1 MIDASPPPFDRL
13 RSIALTRQRALLE
26 GDFESASGVA
36 PWITGSWQRCL
47 ARGRSPLDPVGFDVV
62 SAQRMRRV
70 RDASQ
75 PLLEAAKPAIDR
87 LTRAIAGTNYF
98 AILTDAQGVVVDVQG
113 PVDRSD
119 RRADIIAR
127 IGLDL
132 SEAQVGTTA
141 IGAALTELR
150 SVWLHRGEHFFADN
164 SVYSCAGTPLFGPDG
179 QCEGMLDL
187 TGVEVVERPELK
199 HLLRSSAR
207 LIENSLLLSMQH
219 RMLLR
224 LNWPGSPMGGERDG
238 LLTLDHDGFVVG
250 SNPAARQMLA
260 MPKHGAASNQRPHA
274 SGLFATAFE
283 TLFDAA
289 RSAQNQ
295 PLETPLWSGLR
306 VQVTSTFANAPQR
319 ATPIR
324 NTLGAS
330 GIGSLKKIESALIM
344 DAVTSAQ
351 GNVAKAA
358 RQLGISRATLYRR
371 LASKKR

>member
-1 MIDASPPPFDRL
+1 MIDTGPPPTDRL
-13 RSIALTRQRALLE
+13 RSIALSRQRALFE
-26 GDFESASGVA
+26 GNFDAASAVA

-47 ARGRSPLDPVGFDVV
+47 ARGLSPLDPVGFDVV

-70 RDASQ
+70 QDASQ

-87 LTRAIAGTNYF
+87 LTQAIAGTNYF

-179 QCEGMLDL
+179 QCAGMLDL

-207 LIENSLLLSMQH
+207 LIENSLLLSLQH
-219 RMLLR
+219 RLLMR

-238 LLTLDHDGFVVG
+238 LLTLDHEGFIVG

-260 MPKHGAASNQRPHA
+260 MPKHGSASTQRQHA
-274 SGLFATAFE
+274 SELFATAFE

-289 RSAQNQ
+289 RSAQTQ
-295 PLETPLWSGLR
+295 PMETPLWSGLR
-306 VQVTSTFANAPQR
+306 VQVLCALANAPRRGTETR
-319 ATPIR
+319 AT
-324 NTLGAS
+324 LAS
-330 GIGSLKKIESALIM
+330 AGGGSLKNIESALIM
-344 DAVTSAQ
+344 DAVTRAQ

-358 RQLGISRATLYRR
+358 RQLGISRATMYRK
-371 LASKKR
+371 LANKNH

>member
-1 MIDASPPPFDRL
+1 M
-13 RSIALTRQRALLE
+13 
-26 GDFESASGVA
+26 
-36 PWITGSWQRCL
+36 
-47 ARGRSPLDPVGFDVV
+47 DPVGFDVV

-141 IGAALTELR
+141 IGAALTELH

-179 QCEGMLDL
+179 QCAGMLDL

-207 LIENSLLLSMQH
+207 LIENSLLLSIQH
-219 RMLLR
+219 RLLLR

-260 MPKHGAASNQRPHA
+260 MPKHGHTGKGRQHA
-274 SGLFATAFE
+274 SELFATAFE

-306 VQVTSTFANAPQR
+306 VQITSTLANAAQR
-319 ATPIR
+319 ATQTR
-324 NTLGAS
+324 NALGVS
-330 GIGSLKKIESALIM
+330 GMGSLKKIESALIM

-358 RQLGISRATLYRR
+358 RQLGISRATMYRR
-371 LASKKR
+371 LANKKP